1 MKISE
6 LIKKLE
12 TIKENHGDNNLRF
25 TVKDFYSK
33 YGEEMDTHLS
43 VGENGYWSGLTSVDS
58 TTTLMFYLLEGFDE
72 KKPKITFR
80 K

>member
-12 TIKENHGDNNLRF
+12 TIKDNHGDNHLRF
-25 TVKDFYSK
+25 FVNDYYSV
-33 YGEEMDTHLS
+33 YGKQMTTHLS
-43 VGENGYWSGLTSVDS
+43 VGEDGHWSGVTSANGS
-58 TTTLMFYLLEGFDE
+58 TTLDFYLMEYDG

>member
-1 MKISE
+1 MKISQ

-12 TIKENHGDNNLRF
+12 TIKEKHGDNELRF
-25 TVKDFYSK
+25 FVKDYYSV
-33 YGEEMDTHLS
+33 YGKQMSNHLS
-43 VGENGYWSGLTSVDS
+43 VGEDGLWSGVTSANGS
-58 TTTLMFYLLEGFDE
+58 TTLDFHLMEDDG

>member
-6 LIKKLE
+6 FIKKLE
-12 TIKENHGDNNLRF
+12 TIKEKHGDNHLRF
-25 TVKDFYSK
+25 TVKDYYSR
-33 YGEEMDTHLS
+33 YGEEMATYLE
-43 VGENGYWSGLTSVDS
+43 VGENGYWSGLVSSDK
-58 TTTLMFYLLEGFDE
+58 TTTLKFHLLMDNG